1 MITVFEDLKKG
12 KYCRSV
18 SKALDNQPSSDDM
31 IDDIDDDI
39 DDDMVKINPSH
50 NHGEV
55 VDVSSLPGGEIHNS
69 EHHINLFEVPII
81 TPCGD
86 VVVSKLSFEVCMP
99 ISATISRHYCW

>member
-18 SKALDNQPSSDDM
+18 SKVLDNYPTSDEV
-31 IDDIDDDI
+31 IDKTDDDG
-39 DDDMVKINPSH
+39 DDGMVNINPGH
-50 NHGEV
+50 HHGEV
-55 VDVSSLPGGEIHNS
+55 VDVTSLPGGQIYDS

-86 VVVSKLSFEVCMP
+86 VVVSKLSFEVCVWKIKYLMQ
-99 ISATISRHYCW
+99 